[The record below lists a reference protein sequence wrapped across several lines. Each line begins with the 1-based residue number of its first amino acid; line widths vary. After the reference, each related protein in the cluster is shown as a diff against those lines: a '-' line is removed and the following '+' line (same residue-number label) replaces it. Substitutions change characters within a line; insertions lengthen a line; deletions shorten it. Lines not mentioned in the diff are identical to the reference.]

1 MSDSKIQTPSEV
13 APDEERQQEAREYA
27 RINRRLMGV
36 ELVLALD
43 LVVAFLVTG
52 ASKGFKQLLLAAGLT
67 SPWLLVPVYVG
78 FLYLAYTVFLLPL
91 SWWQGYVLRHR
102 YDLSTQSLESWWEDQ
117 LKMHGLSLALMLPVV
132 EVVYWMLRSQ
142 PNSWWIWTAG
152 LMVVLSVILG
162 YLLPVLFVPLFY
174 DLTPLEDEELVRRIE
189 RLAEETDT
197 VVAGVYTIDLSTR
210 TTAAN
215 ALVMGMGRTKR
226 IALGDTLYEDFT
238 PDEIETILAHE
249 LAHQVHHDTEIGV
262 VVQSVLMVASLYVAH
277 RFLRWGVGYFG
288 FDGPGDVAALP
299 LLMLAT
305 ALFSLLTMPLLN
317 AYSRWRERAADHY
330 ALRVTGKAEA
340 FARAMLRLANQNLA
354 ELEPPDWVVWLLYS
368 HPPIMERVELARTY
382 PHQGIRDSG

>member
-1 MSDSKIQTPSEV
+1 MSDSETQPPFEL
-13 APDEERQQEAREYA
+13 APDKKRQEEAREYA
-27 RINRRLMGV
+27 RINRRLMAV

-52 ASKGFKQLLLAAGLT
+52 ASQGFKQLLIDAGLT
-67 SPWLLVPVYVG
+67 SPWLLVPVYIG
-78 FLYLAYTVFLLPL
+78 LLYLSYTLFFLPL
-91 SWWQGYVLRHR
+91 SWWRGYVLRHR

-117 LKMHGLSLALMLPVV
+117 LKMNGLSLALMLPVA
-132 EVVYWMLRSQ
+132 EVIYWLLRSQ
-142 PNSWWIWTAG
+142 PNSWWIWAAG
-152 LMVVLSVILG
+152 LLVVLSVVMG

-174 DLTPLEDEELVRRIE
+174 ELTPLEDEELAGRIE

-197 VVAGVYTIDLSTR
+197 EVAGVYTIDLSSR

-215 ALVMGMGRTKR
+215 ALVMGMGQTKR

-249 LAHQVHHDTEIGV
+249 LAHQVRHDTEIGV
-262 VVQSVLMVASLYVAH
+262 VVQSVLLVASLYVAH
-277 RFLRWGVGYFG
+277 RFLLWGIGYFG
-288 FDGPGDVAALP
+288 FEGPGDVAALP

-317 AYSRWRERAADHY
+317 AYSRWRERSADRY
-330 ALRVTGKAEA
+330 ALRVTGKAQA
-340 FARAMLRLANQNLA
+340 FERAMLRLANQNLA
-354 ELEPPDWVVWLLYS
+354 ELEPPGWVVWLLYD

-382 PHQGIRDSG
+382 QPQGIRD